1 MRKIVTRAL
10 LLLSRGVSRCL
21 CVCVCV
27 GDNTRTCVPRSSSAA
42 PRRNFGEFNNVGNRS
57 SPMITRLRD
66 RRAENNV
73 CSSGNSVTAAQLEGG
88 GSIQLA
94 TTARSILPSSFA
106 SKANFFIRSPKNFK
120 SPSLF
125 LSLIEETN

>member
-1 MRKIVTRAL
+1 
-10 LLLSRGVSRCL
+10 
-21 CVCVCV
+21 
-27 GDNTRTCVPRSSSAA
+27 
-42 PRRNFGEFNNVGNRS
+42 
-57 SPMITRLRD
+57 MITRLRD

-73 CSSGNSVTAAQLEGG
+73 CSSGNSVTVAQLEGG

-106 SKANFFIRSPKNFK
+106 NFRFVPLKISN
-120 SPSLF
+120 LL